1 MAERTESQGIYEML
15 WDCDHC
21 GAKGLLG
28 KSQRYCPECGGPQNA
43 DKRYFPKPG
52 EAVRVD
58 GAKYEGADRN
68 CPACSTPQSARAH
81 NCTNCGSPLDGA
93 AEVRGVMS
101 SDGNARVKAA
111 MSAPKKSRKW
121 IWFLVIGVVLL
132 AGFGIWYRFIRKRS
146 ATMTV
151 TAHRWE
157 REIPIEEYGEFSES
171 KWRNEMPRDA
181 RMAICNQKQ
190 RSTKKVEDG
199 EECHDERK
207 DKKDGTFEV
216 VKKCTTKY
224 REEPVND
231 DWCTYR
237 VQRWKE
243 LEGAALKT
251 SGTGM
256 APTSPTG
263 APPENAAPTLGAK
276 RARPMRE
283 KLILDFGKQSCDV
296 SAATWKKYSDGAK
309 VKVLVRASSGDL
321 VCDSF

>member
-1 MAERTESQGIYEML
+1 MAERTESQGVFEML

-21 GAKGLLG
+21 GSKGLLA
-28 KSQRYCPECGGPQNA
+28 KSQRYCAECGGPQNP
-43 DKRYFPKPG
+43 DKRYFPKEG
-52 EAVRVD
+52 EAQRVD
-58 GAKYEGADRN
+58 GHKYEGADRA

-93 AEVRGVMS
+93 AEVRGVMTP
-101 SDGNARVKAA
+101 DAA
-111 MSAPKKSRKW
+111 KKGAGSPKKSRKW
-121 IWFLVIGVVLL
+121 IWLVVLGVL
-132 AGFGIWYRFIRKRS
+132 ALVAFGIWYRFIRKVS
-146 ATMTV
+146 TTMTV

-157 REIPIEEYGEFSES
+157 REIPIEEYNEFSETN
-171 KWRNEMPRDA
+171 WRDKMPRDA
-181 RMAICNQKQ
+181 RYASCHPKK
-190 RSTKKVEDG
+190 RSTKRVEDG
-199 EECHDERK
+199 EECRDVRQ

-216 VKKCTTKY
+216 VRKCTPKY

-243 LEGAALKT
+243 LTQAPLRT

-256 APTSPTG
+256 TPTSPTG

-276 RARPMRE
+276 RSRPMRE

-296 SAATWKKYSDGAK
+296 PAATWNKHKDGAK
-309 VKVLVRASSGDL
+309 LKVQVRASSGDL